1 MGRSADMSLSGD
13 RLLLVHQLHV
23 LNVDGLFDLLSS
35 FDRRFN
41 ECLSCAELTD
51 SAGFLE
57 FPLEFLESLLYVLT
71 FFYRYYNHRL
81 ITSFY
86 LRVQR

>member
-23 LNVDGLFDLLSS
+23 LNVDGLLDL
-35 FDRRFN
+35 
-41 ECLSCAELTD
+41 CLSCAELTD

>member
-35 FDRRFN
+35 FYRWLYESFP
-41 ECLSCAELTD
+41 CAELTD
-51 SAGFLE
+51 SACLFE
-57 FPLEFLESLLYVLT
+57 FPLEFLQGLLYILA
-71 FFYRYYNHRL
+71 FFYWYYNHR
-81 ITSFY
+81 
-86 LRVQR
+86 